1 MNAAFFSGS
10 LSEPFTEGN
19 RESPENVCHEALLRV
34 NLAVIAHADIT
45 NGEDGLLLPA
55 KWLGWV
61 RCSGIA

>member
-19 RESPENVCHEALLRV
+19 RESPENVCPEALLRV

-45 NGEDGLLLPA
+45 NREDG
-55 KWLGWV
+55 
-61 RCSGIA
+61 